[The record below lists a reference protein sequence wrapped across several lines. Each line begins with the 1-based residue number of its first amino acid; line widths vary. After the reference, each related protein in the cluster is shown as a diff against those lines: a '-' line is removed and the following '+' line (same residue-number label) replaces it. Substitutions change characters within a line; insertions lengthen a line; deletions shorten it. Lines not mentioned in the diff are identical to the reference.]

1 MLLDDGLDAAGG
13 WGAGRGRSVALPGLP
28 MSIFVRV
35 LFVFLLTPLIARGAS
50 PVRLPAVDS
59 YALAQQARIVLE
71 RSNRNAREAMPLG
84 NGSLGAAVWAED
96 GMTVQ
101 LNRADTLPARLSP
114 GQLVLP
120 GLEKLALA
128 ADYKGSLNLAA
139 GEFVEQG
146 GGMRAVAYIE
156 SATDALVVEVHGA
169 DPAEE
174 QTVELR
180 LWAPRQPRV
189 LVRDGMGVLAETWQD
204 ERGAGASGET
214 FGSLAAVHV
223 DAAAVR
229 FEKRS
234 EVAVRV
240 KFRARGDGTYRV
252 VVAAP
257 AWRGGEAEGFA
268 AATLQKAEA
277 EPASTHRE
285 WWRGFWQRAAPF
297 AMSSANGEAEY
308 LAQLRAIYLYT
319 AAAEVGSHFPGSQA
333 GVGDLF
339 SSMRDDR
346 HWDPSAYWHWNLR
359 MQVAANLGAG
369 LPELNRSYFA
379 LYRENLPAMEAWTK
393 QHMGGR
399 AGACVP
405 ETMRFNGKGYENEAW
420 STSGPGL
427 NCAED
432 SKPFYNARTLSTGS
446 EVALW
451 IWRQYL
457 ETDDKAFLAA
467 NYPVMREAARF
478 LLAYSTRDAAG
489 VLHTAPA
496 NAHENQWDV
505 RDPLTDI
512 AAMRVVFAD
521 VAQAAAVLGPDA
533 GQDAEFARQLREAG
547 QHLPALPQAEPSAKG
562 VVLSDAA
569 AKASQTS
576 VFVDSYEPGAAIH
589 NVENIGLE
597 PAWPYELTGSLAG
610 DAADPLH
617 AVGVRT
623 FYARANKNEADWSYD
638 PVQAAHLGLGD
649 EVRSTLLALTERY
662 QVFPSG
668 MAEFISHDFFVEQI
682 GVLTLTLGDALVQ
695 QDAQGRV
702 LVAPAWPKSWDA
714 DGTVALEH
722 GVRVRVVVRGGQ
734 VAAVAV
740 TPGREHRVELRNP
753 WPRQQVRITGA
764 GLAARLAADTPV
776 IVIAPSGARGDVL
789 LEPVSTRNVAP
800 LRMENAD
807 QPKCLGMRMIGLF
820 AVSRP

>member
-1 MLLDDGLDAAGG
+1 
-13 WGAGRGRSVALPGLP
+13 

-35 LFVFLLTPLIARGAS
+35 LFLFLLMPVAARGAS
-50 PVRLPAVDS
+50 PVRLPAIDS
-59 YALAQQARIVLE
+59 YALAQQAQIVLE
-71 RSNRNAREAMPLG
+71 RSNENAREAMPLG

-120 GLEKLALA
+120 GLEKLARA
-128 ADYKGSLNLAA
+128 ADYKGSLDLAT

-156 SATDALVVEVHGA
+156 SATDALVVEVRGV

-174 QTVELR
+174 QTAEVR
-180 LWAPRQPRV
+180 LWPPRQPRV

-214 FGSLAAVHV
+214 FGSLAAMEV
-223 DAAAVR
+223 DGLGVKLEARGTTVVR
-229 FEKRS
+229 
-234 EVAVRV
+234 A
-240 KFRARGDGTYRV
+240 KFRARGDGSYRV

-257 AWRGGEAEGFA
+257 AWRGGDAEGFA

-277 EPASTHRE
+277 EPASAHRE
-285 WWRGFWQRAAPF
+285 WWRGFWGRAAPF
-297 AMSSANGEAEY
+297 QMSSANGEAQY

-333 GVGDLF
+333 GIGDLF

-369 LPELNRSYFA
+369 VPELNRSYFA

-420 STSGPGL
+420 STSGPGM

-478 LLAYSTRDAAG
+478 LLGYSTRDAAG

-521 VAQAAAVLGPDA
+521 VAQAAAVLGR
-533 GQDAEFARQLREAG
+533 DAELAGQLREAG
-547 QHLPALPQAEPSAKG
+547 QHLPALPQGEPSAKG
-562 VVLSDAA
+562 VVLSEAA
-569 AKASQTS
+569 AKASETS

-597 PAWPYELTGSLAG
+597 PAWPYELTGPLAG

-638 PVQAAHLGLGD
+638 PVQAAHLGLGE

-682 GVLTLTLGDALVQ
+682 GVLTLALGDALVQ
-695 QDAQGRV
+695 QDAQGQV

-722 GVRVRVVVRGGQ
+722 GVRVRVVVRGGG

-740 TPGREHRVELRNP
+740 RTGRRRRVEVRNP
-753 WPRQQVRITGA
+753 WPGKKVRVKGAGGAVRIVAGDGSAAIVLHGSGA
-764 GLAARLAADTPV
+764 G
-776 IVIAPSGARGDVL
+776 GEVL
-789 LEPVSTRNVAP
+789 LEPAGSHGPVEALPVAGGGAPKRLGTRT
-800 LRMENAD
+800 
-807 QPKCLGMRMIGLF
+807 IGLF
-820 AVSRP
+820 AARRP